1 MYLFSRHRIRV
12 ASLARLRF
20 ILTTIFLFGGRCL
33 IERLRLLYLVP
44 LRWRIRD
51 MLHQQVTDR
60 PALKREALEIISP
73 AALREL
79 LETLG
84 PTFVKLGQV
93 LSLRPDLVGE
103 EISRE
108 LSRLQSAVSPFPFS
122 RVKQIIAEEFGQGID
137 ELFVLFEPDPVA
149 AASLAQVH
157 RAWLSDGVEVAVKV
171 QRPDIGPTVEQDVYL
186 LRHLARLAERL
197 IPEVR
202 PYNPVRVVQEFA
214 DWTRRELD
222 FRSEAHNAER
232 FRFIFRDNPHIKIPS
247 IYWGHTSRRVLT
259 MEYVHGVRTDDLTG
273 IERSGLDRRK
283 LALHGVDAQLQ
294 QILIDGFFHADPHP
308 GNSIALAGNVLCF
321 YDFGMVGHLDEN
333 QRRELISCFV
343 AFAGR
348 DIETF
353 LRHFLHVAEVT
364 PGSDVAGFYK
374 DASELLGEIFFS
386 PTNANV
392 AWLFFR
398 LIHRGA
404 VRNIA
409 VPPDL
414 ALFSKALITTE
425 AMGLTLYPDFDLG
438 EHLAPFVKKAF
449 DAYIDPM
456 QLRRSFATDMIDYV
470 AFMKELPERVQ
481 GLLKRL
487 AEEERT
493 PARLDGR
500 DLDALQSAVQRQSD
514 RRLAEIALLCLAALL
529 AAFAVL
535 GRTLPA
541 AVYSIL
547 NIGMLFF
554 FVLFLLFLFRS
565 WTKRQ

>member
-20 ILTTIFLFGGRCL
+20 ILTTIFLFGGKCL

-44 LRWRIRD
+44 MQWRIRD
-51 MLHQQVTDR
+51 LLHQRVTGR
-60 PALKREALEIISP
+60 PALKREALEIVSP
-73 AALREL
+73 AGLREL
-79 LETLG
+79 LERLG

-103 EISRE
+103 ELSRE
-108 LSRLQSAVSPFPFS
+108 FSRLQSAVSPFPFT
-122 RVKQIIAEEFGQGID
+122 RVKQIVAEEFGKGID

-157 RAWLSDGVEVAVKV
+157 RAYLSDGAEVAVKV
-171 QRPDIGPTVEQDVYL
+171 QRPDIGPTIEQDVYL
-186 LRHLARLAERL
+186 LTHLARLAERL
-197 IPEVR
+197 IPEIR
-202 PYNPVRVVQEFA
+202 PYNPVRVVQEFS

-232 FRFIFRDNPHIKIPS
+232 FRFVFRENPNIKIPS

-259 MEYVHGVRTDDLTG
+259 MEYVHGVRADDLAG
-273 IERSGLDRRK
+273 IERSGLDRRT

-343 AFAGR
+343 AFASR

-353 LRHFLHVAEVT
+353 LRHFLHVAEIN
-364 PGSDVAGFYK
+364 PGSDVAGFSK

-386 PTNANV
+386 PATANV

-404 VRNIA
+404 VRNIGF
-409 VPPDL
+409 PPDL

-456 QLRRSFATDMIDYV
+456 QLRRSFATDMIDHV

-481 GLLKRL
+481 GLLKKL
-487 AEEERT
+487 TAEERT
-493 PARLDGR
+493 PARLDTR
-500 DLDALQSAVQRQSD
+500 DLDAMQSVLQRQLD

-529 AAFAVL
+529 TALAVL

-554 FVLFLLFLFRS
+554 FVLFLLSLFRS
-565 WTKRQ
+565 WKKQQ

>member
-1 MYLFSRHRIRV
+1 MYVFSRHRIRV

-44 LRWRIRD
+44 LKWRIRD
-51 MLHQQVTDR
+51 ILRQRVMEG
-60 PALKREALEIISP
+60 PALKREALEIVSP
-73 AALREL
+73 TGLREL
-79 LETLG
+79 LERLG

-103 EISRE
+103 ELSRE
-108 LSRLQSAVSPFPFS
+108 FSRLQSAVPPFPFT
-122 RVKQIIAEEFGQGID
+122 RVKQIIAEEFGKGID
-137 ELFVLFEPDPVA
+137 ELFVLFEPEPVA

-157 RAWLSDGVEVAVKV
+157 RAYLSDGAEVAVKV
-171 QRPDIGPTVEQDVYL
+171 QRPGIGPTIEQDVYL
-186 LRHLARLAERL
+186 LTHLARLAERL

-202 PYNPVRVVQEFA
+202 PYNPVRVVQEFS

-222 FRSEAHNAER
+222 FRREAHNAER
-232 FRFIFRDNPHIKIPS
+232 FRFVFKDNPNIKIPS
-247 IYWGHTSRRVLT
+247 IYWGRTSRRVLT
-259 MEYVHGVRTDDLTG
+259 MEYVHGVRADDLAG

-353 LRHFLHVAEVT
+353 LRHFLHVAEIS
-364 PGSDVAGFYK
+364 PGSDVAGFSK

-386 PTNANV
+386 PANANV

-404 VRNIA
+404 VRNIGF
-409 VPPDL
+409 PPDL

-425 AMGLTLYPDFDLG
+425 AMGLTLYPDFDLS
-438 EHLAPFVKKAF
+438 EHLSPFVKKAF
-449 DAYIDPM
+449 DAYIDPI

-470 AFMKELPERVQ
+470 AFTKELPERVQ

-487 AEEERT
+487 TEEKRA
-493 PARLDGR
+493 PARLDAR
-500 DLDALQSAVQRQSD
+500 DLAAMQSALQRQSD

-529 AAFAVL
+529 TVLAVL

-541 AVYSIL
+541 AVYAIL

-554 FVLFLLFLFRS
+554 FVLFLLSLFRS
-565 WTKRQ
+565 WKKQ

>member
-1 MYLFSRHRIRV
+1 
-12 ASLARLRF
+12 
-20 ILTTIFLFGGRCL
+20 
-33 IERLRLLYLVP
+33 
-44 LRWRIRD
+44 
-51 MLHQQVTDR
+51 MLHQQATGR
-60 PALKREALEIISP
+60 PALKRGTLEIISP

-103 EISRE
+103 ELSRE
-108 LSRLQSAVSPFPFS
+108 FSRLQSAVAPFPFS
-122 RVKQIIAEEFGQGID
+122 RVERIIAEEFGKGID
-137 ELFVLFEPDPVA
+137 RLFALFEPDPVA

-157 RAWLSDGVEVAVKV
+157 RAYLSDGAEVAVKV
-171 QRPDIGPTVEQDVYL
+171 QRPDIGPTIEQDVYL
-186 LRHLARLAERL
+186 LQHLVRLAERF

-232 FRFIFRDNPHIKIPS
+232 FRFIFRDNPHIKIPAVH
-247 IYWGHTSRRVLT
+247 WGHTSRRVLT
-259 MEYVHGVRTDDLTG
+259 MEYVHGVRADDLPG
-273 IERSGLDRRK
+273 IERSGLDRRE

-333 QRRELISCFV
+333 QRRELISCLL

-348 DIETF
+348 DIDTF
-353 LRHFLHVAEVT
+353 LRHFLHVAEVN
-364 PGSDVAGFYK
+364 PGSDVAGFHR

-386 PTNANV
+386 PRNANV

-404 VRNIA
+404 ARNIA
-409 VPPDL
+409 FPPDF

-425 AMGLTLYPDFDLG
+425 AMGLTLYPDFDLS
-438 EHLAPFVKKAF
+438 EHLAPFAKKAF

-456 QLRRSFATDMIDYV
+456 QLRHSFATDMIDYV
-470 AFMKELPERVQ
+470 AFMKELPERVR
-481 GLLKRL
+481 GLLKKL
-487 AEEERT
+487 AQEERAPT
-493 PARLDGR
+493 RLDAR
-500 DLDALQSAVQRQSD
+500 DLDTLQSAVQRQSD
-514 RRLAEIALLCLAALL
+514 RRLAQVALLCLAALL

-535 GRTLPA
+535 GGSLPA
-541 AVYSIL
+541 PVSSIL

-565 WTKRQ
+565 RKGRQ